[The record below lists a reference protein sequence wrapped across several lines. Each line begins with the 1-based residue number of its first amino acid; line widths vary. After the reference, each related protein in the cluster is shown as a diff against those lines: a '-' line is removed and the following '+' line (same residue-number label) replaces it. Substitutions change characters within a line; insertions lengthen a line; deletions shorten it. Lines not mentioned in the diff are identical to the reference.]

1 MPHKNKRDS
10 LARRD
15 EKTHLGFRQA
25 EESAGMDE
33 ARMDLSELW
42 EPIREGK
49 WVILLVCV
57 LITGAVAAYTYTLP
71 PLYEATSIVSVEDA
85 GNAPASIVP
94 FAGETRELEREMGI
108 LEYSG
113 ELRLRVAEALISRS
127 EQLVLQDSLDRPLPV
142 LRVESGDGVA
152 TTDIVARRLSKK
164 VDFGEV
170 PATASMLRIS
180 AESSMPEEAALIS
193 NMYAQ
198 EYRKFA
204 RERSR
209 SGITAAR
216 QFLEDQVAKRR
227 DEIRDLENQWEVFAR
242 NNETVTLGQDGD
254 RLVQEYTEMD
264 AQRRDLQ
271 FQLERERAAL
281 DILRDRLTDLEP
293 QLSARV
299 AQEQEVATLRTQ
311 IQTLDNR
318 IADLK
323 TQAEPYYINNPDLRG
338 NESSVPELAEIQRQI
353 EGYQRR
359 KQELTDDLVA
369 KAEASEDAL
378 EEGNA
383 LGSVG
388 QLRNQIEEQQLQIQR
403 TQDQIRQLDGRI
415 AAYAGRLDRIPRQ
428 SINRQQLERKL
439 NQAEEFYLTVAEELR
454 RTAIAE
460 ESELGY
466 VSIVRN
472 AGIPAIPVSPN
483 MKQNLLLGLLLGLGF
498 GVGLAFVRYAMTQR
512 LKEPEDVQDFGYSL
526 LGVIPEMDQA
536 VKASFKGKETIRV
549 NGKDISTRLL
559 PLHDPWSPISENYR
573 LVRTNLRHSRN
584 GSAPKVLLMTSPE
597 PTDGK
602 TLTSVNVALSMAQSG
617 RRTLLVDADLRRPT
631 THKLLGYD
639 VGPGVADLLTG
650 ETDVKSVTVR
660 TDIDGLDYIPAGN
673 VTMPPAEAFETER
686 MSDLID
692 QFRASYEV
700 VIIDSP
706 PVLAVTDP
714 VILAPRCDAT
724 LLVVSAENTDARAL
738 ERVGETLGGVGV
750 EIAGVIFNRYKPS
763 KAGRAGN
770 YKYGYYQYG
779 YEREPA

>member
-1 MPHKNKRDS
+1 
-10 LARRD
+10 
-15 EKTHLGFRQA
+15 
-25 EESAGMDE
+25 
-33 ARMDLSELW
+33 
-42 EPIREGK
+42 
-49 WVILLVCV
+49 
-57 LITGAVAAYTYTLP
+57 
-71 PLYEATSIVSVEDA
+71 
-85 GNAPASIVP
+85 
-94 FAGETRELEREMGI
+94 
-108 LEYSG
+108 
-113 ELRLRVAEALISRS
+113 
-127 EQLVLQDSLDRPLPV
+127 
-142 LRVESGDGVA
+142 
-152 TTDIVARRLSKK
+152 
-164 VDFGEV
+164 
-170 PATASMLRIS
+170 
-180 AESSMPEEAALIS
+180 
-193 NMYAQ
+193 
-198 EYRKFA
+198 
-204 RERSR
+204 
-209 SGITAAR
+209 
-216 QFLEDQVAKRR
+216 
-227 DEIRDLENQWEVFAR
+227 
-242 NNETVTLGQDGD
+242 
-254 RLVQEYTEMD
+254 
-264 AQRRDLQ
+264 
-271 FQLERERAAL
+271 
-281 DILRDRLTDLEP
+281 
-293 QLSARV
+293 
-299 AQEQEVATLRTQ
+299 
-311 IQTLDNR
+311 
-318 IADLK
+318 
-323 TQAEPYYINNPDLRG
+323 
-338 NESSVPELAEIQRQI
+338 
-353 EGYQRR
+353 
-359 KQELTDDLVA
+359 
-369 KAEASEDAL
+369 
-378 EEGNA
+378 
-383 LGSVG
+383 
-388 QLRNQIEEQQLQIQR
+388 
-403 TQDQIRQLDGRI
+403 
-415 AAYAGRLDRIPRQ
+415 
-428 SINRQQLERKL
+428 
-439 NQAEEFYLTVAEELR
+439 
-454 RTAIAE
+454 
-460 ESELGY
+460 
-466 VSIVRN
+466 
-472 AGIPAIPVSPN
+472 
-483 MKQNLLLGLLLGLGF
+483 
-498 GVGLAFVRYAMTQR
+498 
-512 LKEPEDVQDFGYSL
+512 
-526 LGVIPEMDQA
+526 MDQA